1 MMYYKPTPLFS
12 SVYRYRT
19 LIYMYG
25 NLHYKPLM
33 YYKHTP
39 PVQS

>member
-12 SVYRYRT
+12 SQFLRRLYMVYSCISSVY
-19 LIYMYG
+19 
-25 NLHYKPLM
+25 M
-33 YYKHTP
+33 YYKPT